1 MKKLKLKFVKITF
14 KDSMI
19 KTFGHDDIDH
29 YDIDHIETKMSC
41 CNGKNFVL
49 EIYYQPLNNEVTH
62 VETIIFKSDEILSIE
77 QRWL

>member
-19 KTFGHDDIDH
+19 KTYGG
-29 YDIDHIETKMSC
+29 YDTIDHIETKMSC

-49 EIYYQPLNNEVTH
+49 EIYYEPFNNEVTH
-62 VETIIFKSDEILSIE
+62 VETLIFKTDEILSIE
-77 QRWL
+77 QRWC

>member
-14 KDSMI
+14 KDNMI
-19 KTFGHDDIDH
+19 KTFGHC
-29 YDIDHIETKMSC
+29 DIDHIETKMSC

-49 EIYYQPLNNEVTH
+49 EIYYQLFDSEVTH
-62 VETIIFKSDEILSIE
+62 VETFIFKSDEILSIE

>member
-1 MKKLKLKFVKITF
+1 MKKLKLKSVKITF

-19 KTFGHDDIDH
+19 KTFGD

-49 EIYYQPLNNEVTH
+49 EIYYHLFNNEVSH
-62 VETIIFKSDEILSIE
+62 VETLIFKTDEILSIE

>member
-19 KTFGHDDIDH
+19 KTFGHS
-29 YDIDHIETKMSC
+29 DIDHIETKMSC

-49 EIYYQPLNNEVTH
+49 EIYYQLFDSEVTH
-62 VETIIFKSDEILSIE
+62 VETFIFKTDEILSIE